1 MSIKVE
7 NLTKGFGNQT
17 AVDHIYFGVNR
28 GEVVGLLGPNGAGKS
43 TCMKMLTCYYAPSDG
58 NAWVCDHDIYEDS
71 LAVRAAIGYLPE
83 QNPLYNEMYVK
94 EFLGFIGN
102 MYGMRG
108 HLKNRIRELIDLTGL
123 GPEQHKKIR
132 TLSKGYQQ
140 RVGLAQALIHD
151 PEVLILDEPT
161 SGLDPNQVVEIRNL
175 IKEIG
180 QEKTIMLSSH
190 IMQEVQA
197 MCDRVIIISNG
208 SIVADEQT
216 SKLVERF
223 SGKMYVRC
231 IFKNP
236 VNKQDLM
243 ELDEVEEAENQN
255 GEWFI
260 RSKGEVDIRENV
272 FNFASSQQNPL
283 LEMSQ
288 EGESLETV
296 FQQLTQESH

>member
-7 NLTKGFGNQT
+7 NLTKAFGDQT
-17 AVDHIYFGVNR
+17 AVDHIDFAVNR

-58 NAWVCDHDIYEDS
+58 NAWVRDHDIYEDS
-71 LAVRAAIGYLPE
+71 LAVRAATGYLPE
-83 QNPLYNEMYVK
+83 QNPLYDEMYVK

-102 MYGMRG
+102 MYGMKG
-108 HLKNRIRELIDLTGL
+108 NVKHRIRELIDLTGL

-197 MCDRVIIISNG
+197 MCDRVIIISAG
-208 SIVADEQT
+208 TIVADEET

-236 VNKQDLM
+236 INKEELM
-243 ELDEVEEAENQN
+243 ELKDVEEAENQN

-260 RSKGEVDIRENV
+260 RSKGEADIRENI
-272 FNFASSQQNPL
+272 FNFASGKQNPL
-283 LEMSQ
+283 LAMSQ

-296 FQQLTQESH
+296 FQQLTQDNQ